1 MADVKQESGVKQIIV
16 TIPVSADD
24 GGGGGNVEMMLKD
37 FCKLDISQTTMA
49 RLQEQTQSD
58 SQASSYNS
66 PNVIYPSQVVMG
78 GGGGH
83 GRGRR

>member
-1 MADVKQESGVKQIIV
+1 MADVKQKSGVKQIIV

-24 GGGGGNVEMMLKD
+24 GGGGNIKMMLED

-58 SQASSYNS
+58 MLHGYQ
-66 PNVIYPSQVVMG
+66 VIIHPMVFTL
-78 GGGGH
+78 H
-83 GRGRR
+83 RW

>member
-24 GGGGGNVEMMLKD
+24 GGGNIEMTLED
-37 FCKLDISQTTMA
+37 FCKLDISQTTTA

-58 SQASSYNS
+58 SQVSSYNS
-66 PNVIYPSQVVMG
+66 TNVIYPSQVVMG

-83 GRGRR
+83 GRGGR

>member
-24 GGGGGNVEMMLKD
+24 DGGGNVEMTLED

-49 RLQEQTQSD
+49 HLQEQTQRTARH
-58 SQASSYNS
+58 Q
-66 PNVIYPSQVVMG
+66 VIIHPMLFTL
-78 GGGGH
+78 H
-83 GRGRR
+83 R

>member
-1 MADVKQESGVKQIIV
+1 MNQIIV

-24 GGGGGNVEMMLKD
+24 GGGGNIEKTLQD

-49 RLQEQTQSD
+49 RLQEQTQSN

-66 PNVIYPSQVVMG
+66 PNLIYTSQVVMG
-78 GGGGH
+78 GGDGC

>member
-1 MADVKQESGVKQIIV
+1 MKQIIV
-16 TIPVSADD
+16 TIPMSADD
-24 GGGGGNVEMMLKD
+24 GGDVNIEMTLED

-49 RLQEQTQSD
+49 HLQEQTQSD

-83 GRGRR
+83 GKGRR